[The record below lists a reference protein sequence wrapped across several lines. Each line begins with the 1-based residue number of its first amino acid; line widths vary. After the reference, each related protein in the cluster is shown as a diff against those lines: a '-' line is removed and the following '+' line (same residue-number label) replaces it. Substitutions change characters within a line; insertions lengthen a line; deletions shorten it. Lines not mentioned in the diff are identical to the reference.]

1 MLTQALSSQFYGE
14 IAQGVEIPI
23 QTVSNNT
30 VTVSFIDPN
39 GTPVQDPETGSE
51 SIPPTVRFSSPCKVQ
66 ARNLQARQEEV
77 GGRTATTVSVE
88 LHLPISAPAVEVGDL
103 CEITAVG
110 SLSDPHL
117 LGRVFRVVAPV
128 AKSFATARR
137 FDVEQVMS

>member
-1 MLTQALSSQFYGE
+1 MTFAEDVARELPRLRELAESLMTDT
-14 IAQGVEIPI
+14 VE
-23 QTVSNNT
+23 VSY
-30 VTVSFIDPN
+30 IDPN
-39 GTPVQDPETGSE
+39 TEPTTDPDTGSDVYA
-51 SIPPTVRFSSPCKVQ
+51 PTVRFSSKCKVQ

-88 LHLPISAPAVEVGDL
+88 LHLPISAAAVEVGDL

-110 SLSDPHL
+110 ALSDAHL

-137 FDVEQVMS
+137 FDVEEVVS